1 MEEIM
6 ALKINDDCTGCG
18 VCTDIAP
25 DIFKIGDDGLA
36 KVVNANGDPKKAQEA
51 VDSCPVGAISM

>member
-6 ALKINDDCTGCG
+6 ALKINEDCTGCG
-18 VCTDIAP
+18 VCVDIAP
-25 DIFKIGDDGLA
+25 DTFKIADDGLA
-36 KVVNANGDPKKAQEA
+36 VVIGNGPKAQEA